1 MFIHN
6 KNVTSK
12 SLIIQDEQQQKKL
25 HFRKKAMKGC
35 EIFKQVTFSRSEN
48 VKNSIKYL
56 NI

>member
-12 SLIIQDEQQQKKL
+12 SIIILDEQQHKKL
-25 HFRKKAMKGC
+25 HFRKKTMKGC
-35 EIFKQVTFSRSEN
+35 EIFKQVTFLRSEN

>member
-12 SLIIQDEQQQKKL
+12 SIIIQDEQQQKKL

-35 EIFKQVTFSRSEN
+35 EIFKQVTFSCSEN